1 MRTRLVILAAMASI
15 GISAEQ
21 VWAEPDVAL
30 ISDRGGFLVSSTTV
44 GDGRL
49 HIEAGVNY
57 ERDKRGALKSQAW
70 TTPAALRYGIG
81 NDLELRLESDAFTR
95 QREGG
100 TGADGKQSGFADAA
114 LGVKWH
120 DVHDGATFGS
130 AAWWLSMELP
140 SGSRA
145 FKGDG
150 LRPALYRVMEWT
162 LSADDGLA
170 LMPGVKYDR
179 DATGHFWSG
188 ALGGAYNRAL
198 SERVGASLAIE
209 GKQLAGS
216 RHGGN
221 VVTST
226 ISLAYLLNKD
236 VQLDTG
242 ASFGL
247 NEHSPDFAWTAGVSA
262 RF

>member
-1 MRTRLVILAAMASI
+1 MRVRSVLLAAMVSM
-15 GISAEQ
+15 GMSAEQ
-21 VWAEPDVAL
+21 AWAEPEAAL
-30 ISDRGGFLVSSTTV
+30 VSDRGGFLVSSATV

-49 HIEAGVNY
+49 HVEAGVNF
-57 ERDKRGALKSQAW
+57 ERDKRGALKSRVW
-70 TTPAALRYGIG
+70 TTPASLRYGIG
-81 NDLELRLESDAFTR
+81 DDLEVRLESDAFTR

-114 LGVKWH
+114 FGIKWH
-120 DVHDGATFGS
+120 DVRDGTAIDS

-140 SGSRA
+140 SGSRD

-150 LRPALYRVMEWT
+150 LRPALYRVMEWA
-162 LSADDGLA
+162 LSETDGLA
-170 LMPGVKYDR
+170 LMPGIKYDR
-179 DATGHFWSG
+179 DASGHFWSG
-188 ALGGAYNRAL
+188 ALGGAYNRTL

-209 GKQLAGS
+209 GKQLAGP

-236 VQLDTG
+236 TQLDTG

-247 NEHSPDFAWTAGVSA
+247 NEHSPDFAWTAGVSV